1 MTRYGFVWTSG
12 PDFITRAEALGVD
25 SLWVGG
31 HVAFRNPTQE
41 PLVRLAR
48 LAAFATRAS
57 IGTSILILPLY
68 APTLLAKQLAD
79 IVHSA
84 AVPVVLGVGVGGDY
98 PPEFQACGVPMAG
111 RGERADE
118 AIEVMRRLWTGDPV
132 DHAGP
137 LFAMSGVRIAP
148 ALPPGRLPVIVA
160 GRRAPAIQRAARLG
174 EGWMP
179 YLYSPRRY
187 AESAREIRDRAEQAG
202 RDLTGFAW
210 MNFCF
215 VHVDDD
221 GAAARAMATRI
232 LSRRYGQDMGPQLDR
247 VAVVGTPN
255 EVAARLAEFA
265 DAGVEHVIF
274 AALAMERD
282 RQTMEQLMTE
292 VIPQLRPRSTGR

>member
-1 MTRYGFVWTSG
+1 V
-12 PDFITRAEALGVD
+12 TRAEALGVD

-31 HVAFRNPTQE
+31 HVAFRNLTHE

-48 LAAFATRAS
+48 LATLATRAS

-79 IVHSA
+79 IEHSA

-98 PPEFQACGVPMAG
+98 PAEFQACGIPMAG
-111 RGERADE
+111 RGKRADE
-118 AIEVMRRLWTGDPV
+118 AIEVMRRLWTGGPV

-137 LFAMSGVRIAP
+137 LFAMTGAQIGP
-148 ALPPGRLPVIVA
+148 AVPPGRLPVIVA
-160 GRRAPAIQRAARLG
+160 GRRAAAIQRAARLG

-187 AESAREIRDRAEQAG
+187 AESVREIRAQADQLG
-202 RDLTGFAW
+202 RDLTAFAW

-215 VHVDDD
+215 VHVEDD
-221 GAAARAMATRI
+221 GAAARVTATQI
-232 LSRRYGQDMGPQLDR
+232 LSSRYGQDMGPQLDR

-255 EVAARLAEFA
+255 EVAARLAAFA

-274 AALAMERD
+274 AALAMERE
-282 RQTMEQLMTE
+282 QPTMERLMTE
-292 VIPQLRPRSTGR
+292 VVPQLRPRSTGP